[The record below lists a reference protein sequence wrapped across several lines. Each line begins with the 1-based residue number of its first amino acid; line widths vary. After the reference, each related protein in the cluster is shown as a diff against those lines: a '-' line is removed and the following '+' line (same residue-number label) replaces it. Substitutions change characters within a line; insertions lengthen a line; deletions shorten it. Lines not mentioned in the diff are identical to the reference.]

1 MPSRDSESRRLPPR
15 HPDRRAACDDG
26 CVNANTSS
34 SADPGRAPV
43 VELPIG
49 KRQAAAAETRQ
60 RLIDAGL
67 RLAEQ
72 TGLIGLS
79 VNLVVEEA
87 GVSKGSFFH
96 HFGDRA
102 SYVIALHR
110 EFHDRLFTQIRH
122 AMADLEPG
130 ADRLDTIA
138 RTYLDTC
145 LEHRGV
151 RALLLEARAD
161 PQIADEIAT
170 RNAAAAAQ
178 VADDFTAL
186 GWRDAKQTARLWV
199 GLVAEAALLEH
210 ASSHRDHKLRRALTQ
225 LTRR

>member
-1 MPSRDSESRRLPPR
+1 MPGPPM
-15 HPDRRAACDDG
+15 
-26 CVNANTSS
+26 
-34 SADPGRAPV
+34 
-43 VELPIG
+43 PIG

-60 RLIDAGL
+60 RLVDAGL

-72 TGLIGLS
+72 TGLMGLS
-79 VNLVVEEA
+79 VNLLVEEA
-87 GVSKGSFFH
+87 GVAKGSFFH

-110 EFHDRLFTQIRH
+110 EFHDRLFGQIRE
-122 AMADLEPG
+122 AVADLEPG
-130 ADRLDTIA
+130 ADRLDTAA

-161 PQIADEIAT
+161 PQIASEIAT
-170 RNAAAAAQ
+170 RNAASAAEV
-178 VADDFTAL
+178 VADFTAL
-186 GWRDAKQTARLWV
+186 GWPDAKQTARLWV

-210 ASSHRDHKLRRALTQ
+210 ASRRRDHKLRRALAQ

>member
-1 MPSRDSESRRLPPR
+1 M
-15 HPDRRAACDDG
+15 
-26 CVNANTSS
+26 NARSS
-34 SADPGRAPV
+34 SSPSPGQSTVGERPV
-43 VELPIG
+43 G

-60 RLIDAGL
+60 RLVDAGL

-72 TGLIGLS
+72 TGLMGLS
-79 VNLVVEEA
+79 VNLLVEEA

-110 EFHDRLFTQIRH
+110 EFHDRLSARIRD
-122 AMADLEPG
+122 AVAALEPG
-130 ADRLDTIA
+130 PDRLDTA
-138 RTYLDTC
+138 AHTYLDTC

-161 PQIADEIAT
+161 PQIAEEIAT
-170 RNAAAAAQ
+170 RNADNAAQ
-178 VADDFTAL
+178 VVDDFTAL
-186 GWRDAKQTARLWV
+186 GWPDPKQTARLWV
-199 GLVAEAALLEH
+199 GVVAEAALLEH
-210 ASSHRDHKLRRALTQ
+210 ASSHRDTRMRRALAQ

>member
-1 MPSRDSESRRLPPR
+1 M
-15 HPDRRAACDDG
+15 
-26 CVNANTSS
+26 SS
-34 SADPGRAPV
+34 SHDPGRATAG
-43 VELPIG
+43 ELPIR
-49 KRQAAAAETRQ
+49 KRQAAAAQTRQ

-79 VNLVVEEA
+79 VNLLVEEA

-110 EFHDRLFTQIRH
+110 EFHDRLFTQIQE
-122 AMADLEPG
+122 ATADLEPG

-161 PQIADEIAT
+161 PQIAEEIAA
-170 RNAAAAAQ
+170 RNSASAAQ
-178 VADDFTAL
+178 VVDDLKVL
-186 GWRDAKQTARLWV
+186 GWPDPKQTARLWV

-210 ASSHRDHKLRRALTQ
+210 ASSRRDHKLRRALAQ

>member
-1 MPSRDSESRRLPPR
+1 M
-15 HPDRRAACDDG
+15 
-26 CVNANTSS
+26 NTNTSS
-34 SADPGRAPV
+34 SADPARATV
-43 VELPIG
+43 AELPIG

-60 RLIDAGL
+60 RLVDAGL

-72 TGLIGLS
+72 TGLMRLS
-79 VNLVVEEA
+79 VNLLVEEA

-102 SYVIALHR
+102 SYIIALHR
-110 EFHDRLFTQIRH
+110 EFHDRLFAQIRE

-130 ADRLDTIA
+130 AARLDTAA

-161 PQIADEIAT
+161 PQIAEEIAA
-170 RNAAAAAQ
+170 RNTASAAQ
-178 VADDFTAL
+178 VVDDFTAL
-186 GWRDAKQTARLWV
+186 GWPDPKQTARLWV

-210 ASSHRDHKLRRALTQ
+210 ASSRRDHKLRRALAQ

>member
-1 MPSRDSESRRLPPR
+1 MSPRQRR
-15 HPDRRAACDDG
+15 PDTSDRCDHDAACNDG
-26 CVNANTSS
+26 WVNANMSS
-34 SADPGRAPV
+34 SADPGRATV

-72 TGLIGLS
+72 TGLMGLS
-79 VNLVVEEA
+79 VNLLVEEA

-102 SYVIALHR
+102 SYVMALHR
-110 EFHDRLFTQIRH
+110 EFHDRLFAQIQKRWQT
-122 AMADLEPG
+122 LSPG
-130 ADRLDTIA
+130 ADRLDAIA

-161 PQIADEIAT
+161 PTD
-170 RNAAAAAQ
+170 
-178 VADDFTAL
+178 
-186 GWRDAKQTARLWV
+186 
-199 GLVAEAALLEH
+199 
-210 ASSHRDHKLRRALTQ
+210 RR
-225 LTRR
+225 

>member
-1 MPSRDSESRRLPPR
+1 
-15 HPDRRAACDDG
+15 
-26 CVNANTSS
+26 VNANTSS
-34 SADPGRAPV
+34 SADPGRATV
-43 VELPIG
+43 GELPIG

-60 RLIDAGL
+60 RLVDAGL

-72 TGLIGLS
+72 TGLMGLS
-79 VNLVVEEA
+79 VNLLVEEA

-110 EFHDRLFTQIRH
+110 EFHDRLFAQIRE

-130 ADRLDTIA
+130 AARLDTAA

-161 PQIADEIAT
+161 PQIAEEIAA
-170 RNAAAAAQ
+170 RNTASAAQ
-178 VADDFTAL
+178 VVDDFTAL
-186 GWRDAKQTARLWV
+186 GWPDPKQTARLWV

-210 ASSHRDHKLRRALTQ
+210 ASSRRDHKLRRALAE

>member
-1 MPSRDSESRRLPPR
+1 MQAPSWRPTARR
-15 HPDRRAACDDG
+15 
-26 CVNANTSS
+26 S
-34 SADPGRAPV
+34 PV
-43 VELPIG
+43 VELTIG

-72 TGLIGLS
+72 TGLMGLS
-79 VNLVVEEA
+79 VNLLVEEA

-96 HFGDRA
+96 HFGNRA
-102 SYVIALHR
+102 SYVVALHR
-110 EFHDRLFTQIRH
+110 DFHDRLFAQIRQ
-122 AMADLEPG
+122 AVADLEPG
-130 ADRLDTIA
+130 ADRLDTAA

-161 PQIADEIAT
+161 PQIASEIAT
-170 RNAAAAAQ
+170 RNAASAAEV
-178 VADDFTAL
+178 VADFTAL
-186 GWRDAKQTARLWV
+186 GWPDPEQTARLWV
-199 GLVAEAALLEH
+199 GLVAEAALLEYV
-210 ASSHRDHKLRRALTQ
+210 ASRRDHKLRRALAQ